1 MFRIIVPLDEEY
13 SFDFGRNGRTDRS
26 DQSNRSDQ
34 TDFNEEELKVIELI
48 L

>member
-34 TDFNEEELKVIELI
+34 SDQTDFNEEELMRKN
-48 L
+48 